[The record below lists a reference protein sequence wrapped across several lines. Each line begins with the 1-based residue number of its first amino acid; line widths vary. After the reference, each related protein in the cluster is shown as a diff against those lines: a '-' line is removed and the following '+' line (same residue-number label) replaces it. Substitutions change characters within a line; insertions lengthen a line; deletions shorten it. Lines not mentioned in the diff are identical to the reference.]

1 MNVLFL
7 FFIIC
12 CAALQGCNARAGVSM
27 AAGTAGDSIRV
38 CDGEGDIVD
47 QSAGMEVIARLS
59 RAYGDAADV
68 VGGFIGSSRCPEWLE
83 GMYFDGAELVMQV
96 TCDTVEARRALE
108 EAAGVGTFRLERTD
122 SGHPSQKQL
131 KELIMCMRRR
141 LAACGDTLLQSNVV
155 GNGVG
160 LRTINVT
167 MIVCNAEWQRRFR
180 TEVMDSPLLEFH
192 GSTGDEPCAL
202 SGTSDTLGVALVAE
216 PGVLPVTA
224 GAVRLVMSNDSGVG
238 VEFGQSHV
246 LAYERDGRWLVL
258 PGNPNSNLL
267 LLEVEPGDTCVMKA
281 DLYPGLNRN
290 RPSRYRYFKEVEIG
304 GEAVTLMAEFRLQ

>member
-1 MNVLFL
+1 M
-7 FFIIC
+7 
-12 CAALQGCNARAGVSM
+12 
-27 AAGTAGDSIRV
+27 
-38 CDGEGDIVD
+38 
-47 QSAGMEVIARLS
+47 
-59 RAYGDAADV
+59 
-68 VGGFIGSSRCPEWLE
+68 
-83 GMYFDGAELVMQV
+83 
-96 TCDTVEARRALE
+96 
-108 EAAGVGTFRLERTD
+108 
-122 SGHPSQKQL
+122 
-131 KELIMCMRRR
+131 
-141 LAACGDTLLQSNVV
+141 V

-192 GSTGDEPCAL
+192 GSTGNEACTL
-202 SGTSDTLGVALVAE
+202 SGTPDTLGVALVAE

-224 GAVRLVMSNDSGVG
+224 GAVRLVMSNDSDAG

-290 RPSRYRYFKEVEIG
+290 RPGRYRYFKEVEIG